1 MAGARQERPLVS
13 IVVVGYNDK
22 AVTSECLRSL
32 ESLDYRPLNVI
43 YVDNDSPDGS
53 LEHVRAVFPNV
64 IAMPSGGN
72 LGYCG
77 GNNVGIALAL
87 DGGAEFV
94 LILNP
99 DTIVCN
105 PSFIATLIDYMLA
118 NPTVGKV
125 GPLVYLRKYGVVQNT
140 ILGWPSIAGSLFS
153 VLDKLVPAKQLP
165 KSQSVTTPTEVPSLN
180 GCCLLIRADAL
191 RDVGLYDAAFWC
203 YMDEVDWDW
212 QAEQAGWKRHYVPV
226 ESIVHLQ
233 KESGYDFASRANY
246 FMKRNTAIWY
256 AKTGKW
262 LSLAAWIGITLSIA
276 VARALFA
283 PLLGRSPLKYAR
295 FTFQLATAYAVVV
308 IDAVRGKFARPARS
322 IVPIQSRA

>member
-1 MAGARQERPLVS
+1 LS
-13 IVVVGYNDK
+13 
-22 AVTSECLRSL
+22 
-32 ESLDYRPLNVI
+32 VI

-53 LEHVRAVFPNV
+53 LEHVRAAFPRV
-64 IAMPSGGN
+64 VAVPSGGN

-99 DTIVCN
+99 DTVVCN
-105 PSFIATLIDYMLA
+105 PSFIATLVAYMLA

-125 GPLVYLRKYGVVQNT
+125 GPRVYLRKYGVVQNT

-153 VLDKLVPAKQLP
+153 ILGKFVPAKHLP
-165 KSQSVTTPTEVPSLN
+165 KSQALTAPTEVPSLN

-191 RDVGLYDAAFWC
+191 RDVGLYDAALWG

-212 QAEQAGWKRHYVPV
+212 QAERAGWKRHYVPE

-262 LSLAAWIGITLSIA
+262 LSLLAWIAITLPVA
-276 VARALFA
+276 VARALLA

-295 FTFQLATAYAVVV
+295 FAVHLATAYAGVVV
-308 IDAVRGKFARPARS
+308 DAARGKFARPAHSILSTRS
-322 IVPIQSRA
+322 TG